1 MTVRSKD
8 TRAAPPASTVFR
20 NRSSAERTLA
30 RIPAIGASRSNPS
43 APLDRLAERANADH
57 RRRGG
62 TPPPSRPRRGG
73 VAEHPAA
80 ANRQDNGADMLRETR
95 ETAPAR
101 NGACARTRARRSL
114 RGCHASIPTPLGTA
128 VSGDLDSREPSNDLM
143 KSTRQ
148 RNARTTVVGDAAFRA
163 AGCLLRRDFPERQA
177 HLAARARV
185 LGRRLATFFASRR
198 CRSREAS
205 RRGDVEAATVRAI
218 HDAAQD
224 ETRDVRE

>member
-30 RIPAIGASRSNPS
+30 RIPAMGASRSNPS

-143 KSTRQ
+143 KS
-148 RNARTTVVGDAAFRA
+148 RNARTTRGVPSAARPPRA
-163 AGCLLRRDFPERQA
+163 AGTPRG
-177 HLAARARV
+177 ARARV
-185 LGRRLATFFASRR
+185 LGRRLATFFALRR

-218 HDAAQD
+218 HNAAQD
-224 ETRDVRE
+224 E